1 MPLWLSIMQLLCE
14 GHELFERH
22 FLRADFGV
30 QFHGGKGGVELVLG
44 PAAFE
49 VFTHHLAA
57 LAEGAFHHGGE
68 GLVESVGVKRFGAP
82 IKGEAG
88 GVHARF
94 GKETVRRNLE
104 DLFHDI
110 TATDE
115 QRKLAVIAWGML
127 GGEPLAIG
135 TLTFEKGSEQENHFD
150 TYYMPAPCAGEMV
163 VSSIFL
169 ENVGIEAGPVRV
181 YPGSHLIPPYRFS
194 DGNVFVSGKEDE
206 MPQAKAYIT
215 RKLSERGIEEKAIT
229 GNVGDT
235 LIWHGQLYHG
245 GTPIKDRSLTRKSL
259 VTHYWDAKDVEPD
272 QVATHRRGA
281 HYLVR
286 KHQTP
291 TH

>member
-1 MPLWLSIMQLLCE
+1 MSLLSSIFATSLSITKSQKEFWNKNGYLLLKGLLEPGLVQQYLEEIDRFWENRDQEDNPLVIDFWE
-14 GHELFERH
+14 GALHGQRMLFKNAPDGSRDFISKLNDVH
-22 FLRADFGV
+22 FVSKICRNLILE
-30 QFHGGKGGVELVLG
+30 K
-44 PAAFE
+44 
-49 VFTHHLAA
+49 HLARI
-57 LAEGAFHHGGE
+57 LTE
-68 GLVESVGVKRFGAP
+68 L
-82 IKGEAG
+82 
-88 GVHARF
+88 
-94 GKETVRRNLE
+94 
-104 DLFHDI
+104 
-110 TATDE
+110 
-115 QRKLAVIAWGML
+115 L